1 MALGDVFTS
10 IAVLSFGVFTLLMG
24 LFAAYF
30 GMGKSRTIGYVLM
43 VLSVLAGLVWAA
55 LVWPVLPGI
64 EPVWDSNVVLTAIV
78 AVAGAGVG
86 AIVGVVLFLAS
97 IMKS

>member
-1 MALGDVFTS
+1 MPYGDVFAS
-10 IAVLSFGVFTLLMG
+10 IALLSFGVFTLLMG

-43 VLSVLAGLVWAA
+43 VVAVLAGLVWAA
-55 LVWPVLPGI
+55 LVWPVLPGV
-64 EPVWDSNVVLTAIV
+64 EPVWDSVVVVTAII
-78 AVAGAGVG
+78 AVVGAGVG
-86 AIVGVVLFLAS
+86 ALASLVVFLVS

>member
-1 MALGDVFTS
+1 MAYGEVFTS
-10 IAVLSFGVFTLLMG
+10 IALLSFGVFTLLTG

-43 VLSVLAGLVWAA
+43 VVAVLSGLIWAA

-64 EPVWDSNVVLTAIV
+64 EPTWDSDTVLIALIAVV
-78 AVAGAGVG
+78 GAGVG
-86 AIVGVVLFLAS
+86 AIVSVALFLAS
-97 IMKS
+97 IMKA